1 MKIALVTACLAGVA
15 HSKMASLALK
25 KEAQKR
31 GYEICIEEQGGHKIP
46 TRISNEEIEQSDVV
60 IIAKMVS
67 ISGKDRFK
75 GKKILEVSVNEAV
88 RKPVL
93 IIDKAEQLIKD
104 WLMISLA
111 INIKD
116 EIGFHART
124 ASLFAKKASKFE
136 SEIFIEFKG
145 KSVNAK
151 STLSIMTLGVK
162 SNDEIVLITNGNDEK
177 EAHNA
182 LISYIENNFK
192 D

>member
-1 MKIALVTACLAGVA
+1 
-15 HSKMASLALK
+15 
-25 KEAQKR
+25 
-31 GYEICIEEQGGHKIP
+31 
-46 TRISNEEIEQSDVV
+46 
-60 IIAKMVS
+60 
-67 ISGKDRFK
+67 
-75 GKKILEVSVNEAV
+75 
-88 RKPVL
+88 
-93 IIDKAEQLIKD
+93 
-104 WLMISLA
+104 MISLA

-145 KSVNAK
+145 KKVNAK

-182 LISYIENNFK
+182 LISYIENNFN